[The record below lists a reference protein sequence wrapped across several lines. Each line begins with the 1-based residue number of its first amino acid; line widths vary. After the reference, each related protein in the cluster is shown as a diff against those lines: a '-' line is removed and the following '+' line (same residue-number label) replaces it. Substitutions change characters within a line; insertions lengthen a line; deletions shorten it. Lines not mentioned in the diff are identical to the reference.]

1 MYVLTRGLAAPEAA
15 RLREACERTG
25 LPLRE
30 PEAHDPRGAAG
41 DVADDLLVAFVA
53 AEADGSAP
61 PGLREI
67 TRAGAYAVLVQPAPT
82 AKGTLAAVRSGAG
95 FVMAAPL
102 GVERLVS
109 FLTYLRDVAAPA
121 SAQVLGLDETGVLTT
136 PSASVRLTEVEAK
149 ALRALAERRAV
160 IVSRPDLLRLTGEDP
175 KDVIEALRARF
186 REVGSGAQILKVPHM
201 GFRLVGEVRLEATA

>member
-25 LPLRE
+25 LPLKE
-30 PEAHDPRGAAG
+30 PEAQDPRGTAEH
-41 DVADDLLVAFVA
+41 VRDDLLVAFVA

-61 PGLREI
+61 LEVREI
-67 TRAGAYAVLVQPAPT
+67 TRDGAYAVLVQPAPS
-82 AKGTLAAVRSGAG
+82 ARGTLAAVRSGAG

-121 SAQVLGLDETGVLTT
+121 SAQVLDLDESGVLTT
-136 PSASVRLTEVEAK
+136 PSASVRLTGAEAG

-175 KDVIEALRARF
+175 RDVIEALRARF

-201 GFRLVGEVRLEATA
+201 GFRLVGEVRLKATA